1 LVHIAAA
8 LGVGPSNSCLYG
20 FDLVAFR
27 DEIVFCMEFC
37 EGIKTLSNLD
47 VDQIKHKL
55 RSLHRLQI
63 VHLDIKPE
71 NIGFSPLI
79 FSPVFIDFG
88 FSKVLKE
95 ELGSKTLSSF
105 MGSINYCCKEMVD
118 LYVRETEGYID
129 LYYNDAVCLS
139 KLIS

>member
-1 LVHIAAA
+1 MGSLKECLLIHIAAA
-8 LGVGPSNSCLYG
+8 LEVGPHKSAVFG

-37 EGIKTLSNLD
+37 DGIRTISEHD
-47 VDQIKHKL
+47 VKQIKQKL
-55 RSLHRLQI
+55 KTLHRLRI

-71 NIGFSPLI
+71 NLGFSPHN

-88 FSKVLKE
+88 FSKVLNE
-95 ELGSKTLSSF
+95 VLGLKTFSSF

-118 LYVRETEGYID
+118 LYV
-129 LYYNDAVCLS
+129 S
-139 KLIS
+139 